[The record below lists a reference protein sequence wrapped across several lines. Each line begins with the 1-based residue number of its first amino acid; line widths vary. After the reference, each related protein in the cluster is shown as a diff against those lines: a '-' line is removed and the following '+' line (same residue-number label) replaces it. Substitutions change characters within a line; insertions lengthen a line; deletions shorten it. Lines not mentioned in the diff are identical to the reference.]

1 MKMRQNFWDAAKVV
15 LGGTYIA
22 TQAFLKEQERS
33 QIHSLTLYIKELEE
47 KQQIKPLHPGGEENK
62 D

>member
-33 QIHSLTLYIKELEE
+33 QLTQTNLTPK
-47 KQQIKPLHPGGEENK
+47 GAGERTANK
-62 D
+62 A